1 VANLRNCIEKA
12 AAAGRITRAEATEIG
27 AQLDD
32 LEGQIIL
39 RNEYS
44 PEAARTIA
52 EQAVLDSRLRKVA
65 LDRRQATL
73 QAVILHRSIQHV
85 QGHERGMAAGI
96 MSLLTKDPSRAGFSN
111 IEYRANS
118 VLGALHS
125 KFAKGLAALRTKNL
139 GLSQDSELA
148 RDMVREL
155 FGTNTGRTEAKQ
167 IATLWSDTAN
177 YARERFN
184 AAGGAIPKLERGLG
198 WGLPQYHDPVRV
210 GRVPKQEWID
220 TITPLLDREHII
232 NEVGMPLNDLEFRL
246 MLDHAYDAIRT
257 NGAVDLMPGQ
267 VGRSKLANR
276 RQDHRVLAFK
286 DADAWLTYSDKFG
299 HMDIY
304 TTMTDHLNSM
314 ANDISKL
321 EIMGPNP
328 EQTFR
333 HLRDLAVKKGELLNF
348 KDRAMIDSVWN
359 VVSGKAN
366 AVESVGFADASAALR
381 HYLVAAQLGGAFL
394 SSLADLAFLRQTSRF
409 NGLPAMK
416 VYARQLSLMNP
427 ANAADREAAVQ
438 MGLTAQAWVN
448 RALAANRFVE
458 ITGAGFSAKV
468 ADFTMRASLLSPW
481 TDAGRKAFGM
491 EFMGFIAKNAARNF
505 DELPIKLKSGLSSY
519 GITREDWNVLRMTE
533 LMDHD
538 GAKFFSVENMMNR
551 TDLEEGVRT
560 NLASKVQEMVLSET
574 DFAVPMPDAR
584 ARAFTTGGQKRG
596 TLIGELIRDV
606 GLFKSFPITILTT
619 HLLRGARMSGLAN
632 KVSYLGQLTIATT
645 VLGAVA
651 MHSKDITRGRDPRK
665 MDSAAFWTAA
675 FIQGGGAGIFGDF
688 IYSGIGGES
697 RFGKGMTETA
707 AGPVFSFTDDLVRLL
722 GGNAHQLMTGKDAN
736 IPADVVQ
743 FMRRYMPGGSLWYTR
758 LAWERG
764 VIDQLAKLADPN
776 ANKRFGRM
784 VRKRSTEYDQDYWW
798 RPGRTAPARLPATQ

>member
-1 VANLRNCIEKA
+1 VANLRNCIETA

-52 EQAVLDSRLRKVA
+52 EQTVLDSRLRQVA
-65 LDRRQATL
+65 LDRRQAAL
-73 QAVILHRSIQHV
+73 QAVILHRAIQHV

-111 IEYRANS
+111 IEYRGNA
-118 VLGALHS
+118 VLGALHG

-148 RDMVREL
+148 RDMMREI

-167 IATLWSDTAN
+167 IANILEGTLD

-184 AAGGAIPKLERGLG
+184 AAGGDIPKLKRGIG
-198 WGLPQYHDPVRV
+198 YGIPQYHDPVRV
-210 GRVPKQEWID
+210 GKVSSNEWID
-220 TITPLLDREHII
+220 TITPLLDRENIV
-232 NEVGMPLNDLEFRL
+232 NEAGLPMNDMELRIL
-246 MLDHAYDAIRT
+246 LDHAYDTIRT
-257 NGAVDLMPGQ
+257 DGAVNLMPGQ
-267 VGRSKLANR
+267 VGGRKLANR
-276 RQDHRVLAFK
+276 HREHRVLLFK
-286 DADAWLTYSDKFG
+286 DADSWLKYSDEFG
-299 HMDIY
+299 HTDIY
-304 TTMTDHLNSM
+304 TTVTDHLNTM
-314 ANDISKL
+314 ANEIARL

-333 HLRDLAVKKGELLNF
+333 YLRDLAVKKGELLKY
-348 KDRAMIDSVWN
+348 KDRAMLDSVWS

-366 AVESVGFADASAALR
+366 AVSSVSLADGASALR

-416 VYARQLSLMNP
+416 VYQRQLSLMNP
-427 ANAADREAAVQ
+427 NNAADREAAVR

-468 ADFTMRASLLSPW
+468 ADVTMRASLLSPW

-491 EFMGFIAKNAARNF
+491 EFMGMIAVHTGRSF
-505 DELPIKLKSGLSSY
+505 DELPTKLREGFTGY
-519 GITREDWNVLRMTE
+519 GITREDWDVLRMTE

-551 TDLEEGVRT
+551 TDLEEGART

-574 DFAVPMPDAR
+574 DFAVPMPDAK
-584 ARAFTTGGQKRG
+584 ARAITTGAIKRG
-596 TLIGELIRDV
+596 TGHGEFWRSAM
-606 GLFKSFPITILTT
+606 LFKSFPITIMTT

-651 MHSKDITRGRDPRK
+651 MHAKDITRGKDPRS
-665 MDSAAFWTAA
+665 MDTPSFWTAA

-688 IYSGIGGES
+688 IYAGIGGES
-697 RFGKGMTETA
+697 RFGRGFGMTA
-707 AGPVFSFTDDLVRLL
+707 AGPVAGFIEQFIHLTGTNLYSI
-722 GGNAHQLMTGKDAN
+722 MEGKDAN

-764 VIDQLAKLADPN
+764 VIDELAKLADPN
-776 ANKRFGRM
+776 AYNRFGYM
-784 VRKRSTEYDQDYWW
+784 VRKQLKDFDRDYWW
-798 RPGRTAPARLPATQ
+798 RPGEAMPARLPAQ

>member
-1 VANLRNCIEKA
+1 
-12 AAAGRITRAEATEIG
+12 
-27 AQLDD
+27 
-32 LEGQIIL
+32 
-39 RNEYS
+39 
-44 PEAARTIA
+44 
-52 EQAVLDSRLRKVA
+52 
-65 LDRRQATL
+65 
-73 QAVILHRSIQHV
+73 
-85 QGHERGMAAGI
+85 
-96 MSLLTKDPSRAGFSN
+96 
-111 IEYRANS
+111 
-118 VLGALHS
+118 
-125 KFAKGLAALRTKNL
+125 
-139 GLSQDSELA
+139 
-148 RDMVREL
+148 
-155 FGTNTGRTEAKQ
+155 
-167 IATLWSDTAN
+167 
-177 YARERFN
+177 
-184 AAGGAIPKLERGLG
+184 
-198 WGLPQYHDPVRV
+198 
-210 GRVPKQEWID
+210 
-220 TITPLLDREHII
+220 
-232 NEVGMPLNDLEFRL
+232 
-246 MLDHAYDAIRT
+246 
-257 NGAVDLMPGQ
+257 
-267 VGRSKLANR
+267 
-276 RQDHRVLAFK
+276 
-286 DADAWLTYSDKFG
+286 
-299 HMDIY
+299 
-304 TTMTDHLNSM
+304 
-314 ANDISKL
+314 
-321 EIMGPNP
+321 
-328 EQTFR
+328 
-333 HLRDLAVKKGELLNF
+333 
-348 KDRAMIDSVWN
+348 
-359 VVSGKAN
+359 
-366 AVESVGFADASAALR
+366 
-381 HYLVAAQLGGAFL
+381 
-394 SSLADLAFLRQTSRF
+394 
-409 NGLPAMK
+409 
-416 VYARQLSLMNP
+416 
-427 ANAADREAAVQ
+427 VQ

-798 RPGRTAPARLPATQ
+798 RPGRTAPARLPTTQ